1 MSTEKKAAVRIP
13 CNATV
18 KNYTIATLKRL
29 GLDAGPGRVYNNLIS
44 GKGVIPKNNRV
55 VNDLV
60 ELLLKKIPTFI
71 PPVAITDAEKKR
83 FETFN
88 EKWTESIKKLVG
100 GQFTPIYLR
109 DEVNKI
115 LLRKQYPVR
124 CERIHLVWCLS
135 LKGESWMTP
144 EKVAAAIIEYDG
156 NDWNDLPQLKNN
168 AVYHVRLRDNTDSER
183 KKFIDTVEF
192 IYKLTSHSA
201 DSSLVEKLQNDVDVL
216 TEFEKWKDDLT
227 SYKYIERYEE
237 FVSRLQTAPVVRKK
251 KKASTTPATREEY
264 DVSQSKAQVIT
275 ENESTIP
282 SHAAAQ
288 PPVQP
293 AEPDIDPSRWPLS
306 PPLHHQ

>member
-71 PPVAITDAEKKR
+71 PPVAITDTEKKR

-88 EKWTESIKKLVG
+88 EKWADSIKKLVG
-100 GQFTPIYLR
+100 GQFSPIYLR

-115 LLRKQYPVR
+115 LLRKKYPVR
-124 CERIHLVWCLS
+124 CERTHLVWCLS

-156 NDWNDLPQLKNN
+156 NDWNDLPQLKNDT
-168 AVYHVRLRDNTDSER
+168 VYHVRLTDNTEKDR
-183 KKFIDTVEF
+183 KKFLDTVEF

-216 TEFEKWKDDLT
+216 SEFEKWKDDLT

-251 KKASTTPATREEY
+251 KKTATSPVIREEPET
-264 DVSQSKAQVIT
+264 SKSEGQDII
-275 ENESTIP
+275 ENESTTP
-282 SHAAAQ
+282 SPTAAQ
-288 PPVQP
+288 PIIQP
-293 AEPDIDPSRWPLS
+293 AEPDFDPGRWPLS

>member
-71 PPVAITDAEKKR
+71 PPVAITDTEKKR

-88 EKWTESIKKLVG
+88 EKWADSIKKLVG
-100 GQFTPIYLR
+100 GQFSPIYLR

-115 LLRKQYPVR
+115 LLRKKYPVR

-156 NDWNDLPQLKNN
+156 NDWNDLPQLKNDT
-168 AVYHVRLRDNTDSER
+168 VYHVRLTDNTEEER
-183 KKFIDTVEF
+183 KKFLDTVEF
-192 IYKLTSHSA
+192 IYKLTSNSA

-216 TEFEKWKDDLT
+216 SEFEKWKDDLT

-251 KKASTTPATREEY
+251 RKTATSPATREEPE
-264 DVSQSKAQVIT
+264 SSKSEGQDII
-275 ENESTIP
+275 ENESTTP
-282 SHAAAQ
+282 SPTAAQ
-288 PPVQP
+288 PIIQT
-293 AEPDIDPSRWPLS
+293 AEPDFNPGRWPLS
-306 PPLHHQ
+306 PPRHHQ

>member
-1 MSTEKKAAVRIP
+1 MKTEKKAAVRIP

-18 KNYTIATLKRL
+18 KNYTVATLKRL
-29 GLDAGPGRVYNNLIS
+29 GLDAGPGRVFNNIIS

-88 EKWTESIKKLVG
+88 EKWADSIKKLVG

-115 LLRKQYPVR
+115 LLRKQYPLR

-156 NDWNDLPQLKNN
+156 NDWNDLPKLKNDTM
-168 AVYHVRLRDNTDSER
+168 YHVRLRDNTDAER
-183 KKFIDTVEF
+183 KKFLDTVEF

-216 TEFEKWKDDLT
+216 SEFEKWKDDLT

-237 FVSRLQTAPVVRKK
+237 FVSRLQTAPVVHKK
-251 KKASTTPATREEY
+251 KKASTTPATREES
-264 DVSQSKAQVIT
+264 DVSQSKAQDIT

-293 AEPDIDPSRWPLS
+293 AEPDIDSSRWPLS

>member
-29 GLDAGPGRVYNNLIS
+29 GLDAGPGRVFNNIIS

-88 EKWTESIKKLVG
+88 EKWADSIKKLVG

-156 NDWNDLPQLKNN
+156 NDWNDLPQLRNDTM
-168 AVYHVRLRDNTDSER
+168 YHVRLRDNTDAER
-183 KKFIDTVEF
+183 KKFLDTVEF

-216 TEFEKWKDDLT
+216 SEFEKWKDDLT

-251 KKASTTPATREEY
+251 RKTGTTPATREEPET
-264 DVSQSKAQVIT
+264 SKNEGQDII
-275 ENESTIP
+275 ENKSIIP
-282 SHAAAQ
+282 FPTAAQ
-288 PPVQP
+288 PPVQI
-293 AEPDIDPSRWPLS
+293 AEPDIDPCLWPLS
-306 PPLHHQ
+306 PPLNHQ

>member
-88 EKWTESIKKLVG
+88 EKWADSIKKLVG

-156 NDWNDLPQLKNN
+156 NDWNDLPLLKNDT
-168 AVYHVRLRDNTDSER
+168 VYHVRLTDNTEEER
-183 KKFIDTVEF
+183 KKFLDTVEF

-216 TEFEKWKDDLT
+216 SEFEKWKDDMM

-251 KKASTTPATREEY
+251 KKTATPPATREEPENPQRK
-264 DVSQSKAQVIT
+264 DQDIT

-282 SHAAAQ
+282 SPTAAQ

-293 AEPDIDPSRWPLS
+293 AEPDIDPGRWPLY

>member
-1 MSTEKKAAVRIP
+1 MKTEKKAAVRIP

-18 KNYTIATLKRL
+18 KNYTVATLKRL
-29 GLDAGPGRVYNNLIS
+29 GLDAGPGRVFNNIIS

-88 EKWTESIKKLVG
+88 EKWADSIIKLVG

-156 NDWNDLPQLKNN
+156 NDWNDLPQLRNDTM
-168 AVYHVRLRDNTDSER
+168 YHVRLRDNTDAER
-183 KKFIDTVEF
+183 KKFLDTVEF

-216 TEFEKWKDDLT
+216 SEFEKWKDDLT

-251 KKASTTPATREEY
+251 KTATSPVIRKEPET
-264 DVSQSKAQVIT
+264 SKSEGQDII
-275 ENESTIP
+275 ENESTTP
-282 SHAAAQ
+282 SPTAAQ
-288 PPVQP
+288 PIIQP
-293 AEPDIDPSRWPLS
+293 AEPDFDPGRWPLS

>member
-88 EKWTESIKKLVG
+88 EKWADSIKKLVG

-115 LLRKQYPVR
+115 LLRKQYPLH

-156 NDWNDLPQLKNN
+156 NDWNDLPQLKNDTM
-168 AVYHVRLRDNTDSER
+168 YHVRLRDNTDAER
-183 KKFIDTVEF
+183 KKFLDTVEF

-216 TEFEKWKDDLT
+216 SEFEKWKDDLT

-237 FVSRLQTAPVVRKK
+237 FVSRLQTAPVVHKK
-251 KKASTTPATREEY
+251 KKASTTPATREES
-264 DVSQSKAQVIT
+264 DVSHSKAQDIT
-275 ENESTIP
+275 ENESTI
-282 SHAAAQ
+282 SFHAAAQ

-293 AEPDIDPSRWPLS
+293 AEPDIDSSRWPLS

>member
-18 KNYTIATLKRL
+18 KNYTIATLKCL

-88 EKWTESIKKLVG
+88 EKWTESIKKLVS

-115 LLRKQYPVR
+115 LLRKQYQLR

-216 TEFEKWKDDLT
+216 SEFEKWKDDLT

-251 KKASTTPATREEY
+251 KKTATSPVIRKEPEN
-264 DVSQSKAQVIT
+264 SQ
-275 ENESTIP
+275 NESTIP
-282 SHAAAQ
+282 SPAAAQ

-293 AEPDIDPSRWPLS
+293 AEPDIDSSRWPLS

>member
-29 GLDAGPGRVYNNLIS
+29 GLDAGPGRVYNKLIS

-88 EKWTESIKKLVG
+88 EKWTDSIKKLVG
-100 GQFTPIYLR
+100 GQFSPIYLR

-115 LLRKQYPVR
+115 LLRKQYPLR

-168 AVYHVRLRDNTDSER
+168 AVYHVRLIDNTDSER

-251 KKASTTPATREEY
+251 KKASITPATREE
-264 DVSQSKAQVIT
+264 SETSKSEGQDII
-275 ENESTIP
+275 ENKSTIP
-282 SHAAAQ
+282 SPTAAQ
-288 PPVQP
+288 PPVQT
-293 AEPDIDPSRWPLS
+293 AEPDIDLGRWPLS
-306 PPLHHQ
+306 PTLHSQ